1 MNYTVGERVVYGG
14 SGVCSIDDIRDI
26 SFYHERPKKY
36 YVLKP
41 MFVKQAS
48 TVYVPFDNEKLT
60 AKIKPVISKDEAIE
74 LIDAMG
80 QDDCEWIDD
89 RNQRKDKFNDLL
101 SNGTRK
107 EIIDL
112 ISMITKH
119 KESLAEEGKVLNM
132 QDEKILAEAERRMNA
147 EFAVALDMRPDEVVS
162 YITDR
167 LGAC

>member
-1 MNYTVGERVVYGG
+1 MYTVGDTVVYGG
-14 SGVCSIDDIRDI
+14 SGVCEIDDIRDI

-41 MFVKQAS
+41 MFVKQSS

-60 AKIKPVISKDEAIE
+60 AKIQPVISKDEAIE
-74 LIDAMG
+74 LIDG
-80 QDDCEWIDD
+80 IGSEESEWIDD
-89 RNQRKDKFNDLL
+89 RNQRKDHFNDLL

-107 EIIDL
+107 QIINL

-119 KESLAEEGKVLNM
+119 RDTLAGEGKVLNM

-147 EFAVALDMRPDEVVS
+147 EFVVALDMRPDEVVE
-162 YITDR
+162 YISDR
-167 LGAC
+167 MSAC

>member
-1 MNYTVGERVVYGG
+1 MSYTVGDAVVYGG
-14 SGVCSIDDIRDI
+14 SGVCEIDDIRDI

-41 MFVKQAS
+41 MFVKQSS

-60 AKIKPVISKDEAIE
+60 AKIQPVISKDEAIE
-74 LIDAMG
+74 LIECIG
-80 QDDCEWIDD
+80 NDDSVWIDD
-89 RNQRKDKFNDLL
+89 RNQRKDHFNDLL

-107 EIIDL
+107 QIIDL
-112 ISMITKH
+112 ISMITRH
-119 KESLAEEGKVLNM
+119 RDTLAEEGKVLNM

-147 EFAVALDMRPDEVVS
+147 EFAVALDMRPDEVID

-167 LGAC
+167 MNAC

>member
-1 MNYTVGERVVYGG
+1 MFSIGDTVVYGG
-14 SGVCSIDDIRDI
+14 SGVCEIDDIRDI

-41 MFVKQAS
+41 MFVKQSS

-60 AKIKPVISKDEAIE
+60 AKIQPVISKDEAIE
-74 LIDAMG
+74 LIDG
-80 QDDCEWIDD
+80 IGSEESEWIDD
-89 RNQRKDKFNDLL
+89 RNQRKDHFNDLL

-107 EIIDL
+107 QIINL

-119 KESLAEEGKVLNM
+119 RDTLAGEGKVLNM

-147 EFAVALDMRPDEVVS
+147 EFAVALDMRPDEVVE
-162 YITDR
+162 YISDR
-167 LGAC
+167 MSAC

>member
-60 AKIKPVISKDEAIE
+60 AKIKPVILKVGQLLR
-74 LIDAMG
+74 LIPRM
-80 QDDCEWIDD
+80 
-89 RNQRKDKFNDLL
+89 RL
-101 SNGTRK
+101 SN
-107 EIIDL
+107 L
-112 ISMITKH
+112 SM
-119 KESLAEEGKVLNM
+119 
-132 QDEKILAEAERRMNA
+132 
-147 EFAVALDMRPDEVVS
+147 P
-162 YITDR
+162 
-167 LGAC
+167 